1 MTAKVPAFQDIGKSA
16 RELLY
21 GTKDGVFQFNKTA
34 TITSRTADG
43 VEFTV
48 TTTQKDDRLDNALKA
63 TYKTKNYGIV
73 GSFTSAGKITASASL
88 YDLAPGLTA
97 VLSGT
102 IPEQSSGSLSLDYA
116 IPHLTLKSVVGLT
129 NTPKIDVSASTG
141 RASGLNNTVI
151 GGEVAYDTEKSAI
164 TKWSVGAG
172 YNAPDYQAGISLVD
186 MGETLKLSYA
196 HNIDA
201 RSTAGAEVQRK
212 LNKDLTSFTL
222 GYARRLD
229 NGAITKY
236 RLDNTGIASA
246 LYETNLESKTKVA
259 LSAAFN
265 ALNLQQAPK
274 VGVALNMTN

>member
-1 MTAKVPAFQDIGKSA
+1 MERGRRWPPLPSQ
-16 RELLY
+16 L
-21 GTKDGVFQFNKTA
+21 VFACCGRVYTCL
-34 TITSRTADG
+34 TSCVLVCCGGGADHG
-43 VEFTV
+43 
-48 TTTQKDDRLDNALKA
+48 
-63 TYKTKNYGIV
+63 
-73 GSFTSAGKITASASL
+73 
-88 YDLAPGLTA
+88 LA
-97 VLSGT
+97 
-102 IPEQSSGSLSLDYA
+102 
-116 IPHLTLKSVVGLT
+116 
-129 NTPKIDVSASTG
+129 
-141 RASGLNNTVI
+141 
-151 GGEVAYDTEKSAI
+151 
-164 TKWSVGAG
+164 AG

-222 GYARRLD
+222 GYSRRLD

-236 RLDNTGIASA
+236 RLDNTGAQPNRGLYLGGHVGCVWRLRFSAAPATLCSLAACRAGIASA